1 VEFILIKGIR
11 ERGAA
16 MAGNGMMSFEY
27 ERPTDWSE
35 AARLLTEPGAI
46 AKMGGCAVLTR
57 FRSGRLRA
65 RLLVGLNK
73 LPGVDELVFDTGGA
87 RIGAGV
93 TLARLGRTPELAQGW
108 PLLANVLS
116 KIASPAIRT
125 SATVVGNVAQGWSVG
140 DLVPMFEICD
150 AELDIRGP
158 SGQRRISV
166 SDYAKTPGT
175 GALQPGEVISALL
188 LKQMGRNVRMAYERF
203 SLKQA
208 FDLPLVSVAVGAS
221 IVSGNYNDV
230 RVSVVG
236 GSRMPARCAAV
247 EEALNGKRGSE
258 NVIEAAAAAIAKW
271 AEPQSDHRASA
282 GYRRHLLGVLLR
294 RALSTLAAA

>member
-1 VEFILIKGIR
+1 
-11 ERGAA
+11 
-16 MAGNGMMSFEY
+16 MMSFEY
-27 ERPTDWSE
+27 ERPTDWS
-35 AARLLTEPGAI
+35 AAGRLLAEPGAV

-65 RLLVGLNK
+65 RLLVGLNN
-73 LPGVDELVFDTGGA
+73 LPGVDELAFDAGGA
-87 RIGAGV
+87 RIGAAV
-93 TLARLGRTPELAQGW
+93 TLARLGRAPEFAKGW
-108 PLLANVLS
+108 PLLAQVLS

-150 AELDIRGP
+150 AELEIRGP

-175 GALQPGEVISALL
+175 GALQPGEAISALV
-188 LKQMGRNVRMAYERF
+188 LKPIGRDVRMAYERY
-203 SLKQA
+203 SLRQA

-221 IVSGNYNDV
+221 IAGGNYNDV

-236 GSRMPARCAAV
+236 GSRMPARCAGV
-247 EEALNGKRGSE
+247 EEALNGTRGSE
-258 NVIEAAAAAIAKW
+258 KATEAAAAAIANW
-271 AEPQSDHRASA
+271 AEPQSDHHASA
-282 GYRRHLLGVLLR
+282 AYRRHLLGILLR